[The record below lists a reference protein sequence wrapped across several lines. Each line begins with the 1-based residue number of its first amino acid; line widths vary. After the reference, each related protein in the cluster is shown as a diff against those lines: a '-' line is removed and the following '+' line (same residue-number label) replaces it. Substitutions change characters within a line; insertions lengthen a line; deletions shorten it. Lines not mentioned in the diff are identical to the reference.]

1 MTSQNQL
8 SLSGIIKKAADEK
21 QRIRFFGYPMNII
34 AEGFICD
41 VGEDIV
47 GIAHKQ
53 DREADEY
60 VLIDAI
66 IKVQKLGEY
75 SHF

>member
-1 MTSQNQL
+1 MTL
-8 SLSGIIKKAADEK
+8 SLILDRAADEK
-21 QRIRFFGYPMNII
+21 QRMRFFGYPMNII
-34 AEGFICD
+34 AEGFISD

-47 GIAHKQ
+47 GIAHKL
-53 DREADEY
+53 DSEADEY

-75 SHF
+75 THF

>member
-1 MTSQNQL
+1 MTTE
-8 SLSGIIKKAADEK
+8 KKITLKSILKNAADEK
-21 QRIRFFGYPMNII
+21 QRIRLFGSPMSIV
-34 AEGFICD
+34 AEGFICE
-41 VGEDIV
+41 VGEDV
-47 GIAHKQ
+47 VAIAHKQ

>member
-1 MTSQNQL
+1 
-8 SLSGIIKKAADEK
+8 
-21 QRIRFFGYPMNII
+21 MNII
-34 AEGFICD
+34 AEGFICA